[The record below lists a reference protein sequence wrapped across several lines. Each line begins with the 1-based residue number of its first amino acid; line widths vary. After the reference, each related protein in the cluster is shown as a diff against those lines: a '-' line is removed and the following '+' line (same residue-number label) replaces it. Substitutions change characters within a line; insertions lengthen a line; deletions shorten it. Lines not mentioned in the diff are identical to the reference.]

1 MDRNIANHL
10 ARGSNVVT
18 RHLIWLQLAAFL
30 FSLQMGCACK
40 EIFVRKEMPLD
51 VRWGQSFET
60 VRDSQIIHPVESE
73 ERDRAVE
80 AIDGQT
86 AGSIMNKYH
95 KSFEK
100 AAPRPVYSVSFGSS
114 GM

>member
-1 MDRNIANHL
+1 
-10 ARGSNVVT
+10 VVT
-18 RHLIWLQLAAFL
+18 RHVIWLQLAAFL

-40 EIFVRKEMPLD
+40 KMFVKKEMPLD

-60 VRDSQIIHPVESE
+60 VRDSQIIHPVESDK
-73 ERDRAVE
+73 RDRAVE

-95 KSFEK
+95 ESFEK